1 MEVSSSSSVAKTALE
16 IFEEEQ
22 VAKYAS
28 MQEEAQ
34 LELAKAKAKLK
45 EAQIKKKFKDEM
57 AEIEAQ
63 MAAMLPRPLNYA
75 GAVIA
80 ENAHLVAI
88 AAAGGGDE
96 DENIVEHIAEHFA
109 ENEPV
114 MYKLFG
120 FCNYFIN
127 GRECR
132 FEMCQYTH
140 PEVEFKPNEY
150 NFPKKLQTTPDG
162 SKRDYRLMGFC
173 VDTLNGRHCKNNR
186 CRFKHPKDYQ
196 FGEIPAGEKRELG
209 AFRKNYPNWPTA

>member
-1 MEVSSSSSVAKTALE
+1 MASAMTHLE
-16 IFEEEQ
+16 IFEQEHS
-22 VAKYAS
+22 AKIAA
-28 MQEEAQ
+28 MEEAHK
-34 LELAKAKAKLK
+34 LTLAKAKAALE
-45 EAQIKKKFKDEM
+45 EAQLKKKHEAEM

-63 MAAMLPRPLNYA
+63 MAAMLPRPLNYLSV
-75 GAVIA
+75 VIENAHPVA
-80 ENAHLVAI
+80 ENAHRVAI

-96 DENIVEHIAEHFA
+96 DENIVEHIAE
-109 ENEPV
+109 NEPV

-120 FCNYFIN
+120 FCNDFIN

-132 FEMCQYTH
+132 FERCQYTH

-209 AFRKNYPNWPTA
+209 DFRKNYPNWPTA